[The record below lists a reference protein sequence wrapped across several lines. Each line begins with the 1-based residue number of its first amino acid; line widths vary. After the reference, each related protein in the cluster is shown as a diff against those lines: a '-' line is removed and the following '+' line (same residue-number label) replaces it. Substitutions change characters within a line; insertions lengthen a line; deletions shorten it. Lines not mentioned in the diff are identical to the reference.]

1 VSNHWSN
8 VPLLGALL
16 LSILL
21 HMSLMLRTPVEKPN
35 LPSSSG
41 PSMAIKLAPPVEKKP
56 ERLAQVAP
64 EEIIAT
70 QAKAPV
76 AIKPLKKIVE
86 VAPEPPKPKEV
97 EQQLENVVTREAQF
111 SSAPT
116 PPRYPEKARKARQEG
131 LVLVRAQVDAQ
142 GKTQAIKIAQSSGFP
157 LLDQAAL
164 DAVAKWNFV
173 PAKRNDKTITA
184 WIEVPI
190 DFKLR

>member
-35 LPSSSG
+35 LPNSSG